1 MNKKTTPTELAL
13 QSLKKIEKHEKECG
27 ERWAEATV
35 QLQLLHKTVEKHSQ
49 RWEKTAWL
57 IISGIGFTI
66 LTLLLKGYI

>member
-1 MNKKTTPTELAL
+1 MNKRPTPTDLAL

-35 QLQLLHKTVEKHSQ
+35 QLQLLHKTVERHSQ